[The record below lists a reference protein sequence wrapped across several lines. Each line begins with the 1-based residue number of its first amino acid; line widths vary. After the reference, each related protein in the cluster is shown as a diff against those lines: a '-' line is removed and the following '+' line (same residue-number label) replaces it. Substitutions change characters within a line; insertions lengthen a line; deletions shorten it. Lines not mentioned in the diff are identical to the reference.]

1 MKLSITETNGIE
13 RELNDSDYTE
23 EVVPSSEEL
32 LEIQAQVEK
41 DKYLENRRNN
51 YPLIGDQLDALF
63 HAGVFP
69 QEMADKLQAV
79 KNAHPKPTGE

>member
-79 KNAHPKPTGE
+79 KNAHPKPT